1 MAMKKITRRWLV
13 NGLGVIFVI
22 LLGVMIA
29 FSFGVR
35 SFYYSSVQQII
46 ISRSSVISTLLQT
59 YAQDSSVNFSQELQ
73 NIVET
78 FEYRETME
86 LMAIDSSGKVMMT
99 SSGFLPEEDLP
110 MPDFEGAMSSPD
122 GIDVYQGRIGGE
134 NIMAVSVAAGSASE
148 NLAATRYVVSLEQVD
163 NQILLL
169 TAIIGSVCLAIILF
183 VIFSSSYFINSIVNP
198 VSEIAET
205 ARRIA
210 QGDFKAR
217 LEKKNDDEIGEL
229 SDVINYMAEELA
241 NSEKLKNDFISS
253 VSHELRTPLT
263 AIRGWGETMLMD
275 ENIDHA
281 TLETGM
287 GVIMRETERLSDMVE
302 ELLDFSRMQ
311 CRTHEAGQE
320 QDGRA
325 GGTPAKQ
332 SSCIPSVPSG
342 RECSSSMTSPTCL
355 CRYSVTGASCARCS
369 SMSLTTPSNTPIPAT
384 PPRYRPGWRET
395 ISSSRWR
402 TPAAVSVLPTFPR
415 SRPNSTRPISPGVV
429 RALAW
434 LWRMKIIQMH
444 GGRLD
449 VSSVEGEGTTV
460 TITLPI
466 MERGDDST
474 QIAEATAEKAAPP
487 SDAAVHLNKLDLSDI
502 EDN

>member
-163 NQILLL
+163 NQILL
-169 TAIIGSVCLAIILF
+169 AHRHHRFGVSGNHSVCYLLQLLLHQLHRQ
-183 VIFSSSYFINSIVNP
+183 S
-198 VSEIAET
+198 
-205 ARRIA
+205 
-210 QGDFKAR
+210 
-217 LEKKNDDEIGEL
+217 GE
-229 SDVINYMAEELA
+229 
-241 NSEKLKNDFISS
+241 
-253 VSHELRTPLT
+253 
-263 AIRGWGETMLMD
+263 
-275 ENIDHA
+275 
-281 TLETGM
+281 
-287 GVIMRETERLSDMVE
+287 
-302 ELLDFSRMQ
+302 
-311 CRTHEAGQE
+311 
-320 QDGRA
+320 
-325 GGTPAKQ
+325 
-332 SSCIPSVPSG
+332 
-342 RECSSSMTSPTCL
+342 
-355 CRYSVTGASCARCS
+355 
-369 SMSLTTPSNTPIPAT
+369 
-384 PPRYRPGWRET
+384 
-395 ISSSRWR
+395 
-402 TPAAVSVLPTFPR
+402 
-415 SRPNSTRPISPGVV
+415 
-429 RALAW
+429 
-434 LWRMKIIQMH
+434 
-444 GGRLD
+444 
-449 VSSVEGEGTTV
+449 
-460 TITLPI
+460 
-466 MERGDDST
+466 
-474 QIAEATAEKAAPP
+474 
-487 SDAAVHLNKLDLSDI
+487 
-502 EDN
+502 